1 MKATALLVAASIVTV
16 MMVVTPASANTIYW
30 TNWSTNTAGSI
41 VTPQTA
47 ISVTYS
53 GELSGLS
60 LNYPSWTPSTTYA
73 DGIVVANAPP
83 QSGNMIR
90 LLGGGTTVDMITFSA
105 PVVNPVFWIWSL
117 GSPTIPATFEFI
129 NAAPTLVVGGPSAE
143 FGGGPISVSG
153 NTVSGSEANGTVTF
167 LGTYSSISWN
177 NPFFENYYGFTVG
190 VAGAAN
196 TIPEPSSTLGLLGI
210 GLAGLVAMR
219 RRKA

>member
-16 MMVVTPASANTIYW
+16 MVVTPASADTIAW
-30 TNWSTNTAGSI
+30 TSWSTNTAGSI

-83 QSGNMIR
+83 PSGNMIR
-90 LLGGGTTVDMITFSA
+90 LLGGGTTVDTITFSA
-105 PVVNPVFWIWSL
+105 PVVNPVFSIWSL
-117 GSPTIPATFEFI
+117 GSPTIHAAFEFT
-129 NAAPTLVVGGPSAE
+129 NATPTFVVGGPNAE

-177 NPFFENYYGFTVG
+177 NPFFESYYGFTVG
-190 VAGAAN
+190 VAGAAHP
-196 TIPEPSSTLGLLGI
+196 TPEPASTLVLLGI
-210 GLAGLVAMR
+210 GLAGLGAMR